1 MSSTWH
7 VTVRNYGKKGMNRDI
22 DPRDDEK
29 NCYTVSDKGFI
40 VAGGVLEAI
49 CGFENKRNNNRL
61 M

>member
-1 MSSTWH
+1 MLQSGIM
-7 VTVRNYGKKGMNRDI
+7 VKKGMKSGDI

-29 NCYTVSDKGFI
+29 NCYTVSDKGFA